1 MEAFIQTLRDA
12 QTTNLLNLTS
22 LMIRTCAYGRANVHL
37 YEYRPRVSILLQVG
51 QSISRN
57 HAMQG
62 GPTSLVSLFL
72 SVPMFW
78 PITPFRLYPTPSSNF
93 TPFHSFIGAAA

>member
-1 MEAFIQTLRDA
+1 MNHDLSRQFSTLVFTILFPPRFPQVEAFIQTLRDA

-51 QSISRN
+51 Q
-57 HAMQG
+57 G
-62 GPTSLVSLFL
+62 L
-72 SVPMFW
+72 
-78 PITPFRLYPTPSSNF
+78 
-93 TPFHSFIGAAA
+93 

>member
-12 QTTNLLNLTS
+12 QASDLLNLTS

-51 QSISRN
+51 Q
-57 HAMQG
+57 G
-62 GPTSLVSLFL
+62 L
-72 SVPMFW
+72 
-78 PITPFRLYPTPSSNF
+78 
-93 TPFHSFIGAAA
+93 